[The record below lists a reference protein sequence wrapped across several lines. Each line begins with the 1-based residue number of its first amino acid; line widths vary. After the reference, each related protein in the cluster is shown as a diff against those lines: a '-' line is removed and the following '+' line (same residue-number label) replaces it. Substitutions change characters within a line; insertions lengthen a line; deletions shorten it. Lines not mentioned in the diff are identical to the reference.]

1 MSQDPSLVA
10 IAATARW
17 RARIVAA
24 AASAGITITDP
35 LAGVP
40 GIRVLT
46 CAPGDLARLVPGL
59 GGEPSRPAIGAHSD
73 SIADRELRDAVADV
87 AALLSLHG
95 NVVLDLDAA
104 GRRRGTTRPDVVVS
118 ATPDRPQWTEPAVAL
133 PVGTDRRGGPLTVEL
148 TAGPGFEGTLLELA
162 GLVAADA
169 SGARFRPRPTPAD
182 RRAGSRGPG
191 TSLPA
196 C

>member
-1 MSQDPSLVA
+1 MVA

-46 CAPGDLARLVPGL
+46 CAPGDLAVLVPRL
-59 GGEPSRPAIGAHSD
+59 GAEPSRAAIGARSD

-95 NVVLDLDAA
+95 NVVLDLDAD
-104 GRRRGTTRPDVVVS
+104 RRRGGVRPDVVVS
-118 ATPDRPQWTEPAVAL
+118 AAVDRPQWTEPAVAL

-162 GLVAADA
+162 RLVQADA
-169 SGARFRPRPTPAD
+169 A
-182 RRAGSRGPG
+182 
-191 TSLPA
+191 
-196 C
+196 

>member
-40 GIRVLT
+40 GVRVLT
-46 CAPGDLARLVPGL
+46 CAPGDLARLVPRL
-59 GGEPSRPAIGAHSD
+59 GAEPSRAAIGAHSD

-104 GRRRGTTRPDVVVS
+104 GRRRGAVRPDVVVS
-118 ATPDRPQWTEPAVAL
+118 AAPNRPQWTEPAVAL
-133 PVGTDRRGGPLTVEL
+133 PVGTDRRGSPLTVEL

-162 GLVAADA
+162 RLVEADA
-169 SGARFRPRPTPAD
+169 A
-182 RRAGSRGPG
+182 
-191 TSLPA
+191 
-196 C
+196 

>member
-1 MSQDPSLVA
+1 MVA

-24 AASAGITITDP
+24 AASAGITLIDP

-40 GIRVLT
+40 GIRPLACT
-46 CAPGDLARLVPGL
+46 LGDLGVIVPRL
-59 GGEPSRPAIGAHSD
+59 GGEPSRAAIGAHSD

-95 NVVLDLDAA
+95 NVVLDLDAG
-104 GRRRGTTRPDVVVS
+104 GRRPAARPDVVVS
-118 ATPDRPQWTEPAVAL
+118 AGVDRPQWTEPAVTL
-133 PVGTDRRGGPLTVEL
+133 PVGTDRRGGPLTVAL

-162 GLVAADA
+162 RLVEADA
-169 SGARFRPRPTPAD
+169 A
-182 RRAGSRGPG
+182 
-191 TSLPA
+191 
-196 C
+196 

>member
-1 MSQDPSLVA
+1 MPQDPSLVA

-24 AASAGITITDP
+24 AASAGITLTDP

-40 GIRVLT
+40 GIRPLACT
-46 CAPGDLARLVPGL
+46 LGDLGVIVPRL
-59 GGEPSRPAIGAHSD
+59 GGEPSRAAIGAHSD

-95 NVVLDLDAA
+95 NVVLDLDAG
-104 GRRRGTTRPDVVVS
+104 GRRATVKPDVVVS
-118 ATPDRPQWTEPAVAL
+118 AAVDRPQWTEPAVTL
-133 PVGTDRRGGPLTVEL
+133 PVGTDRRGAPLTVAL

-162 GLVAADA
+162 RLVEADA
-169 SGARFRPRPTPAD
+169 A
-182 RRAGSRGPG
+182 
-191 TSLPA
+191 
-196 C
+196 

>member
-1 MSQDPSLVA
+1 MVA

-40 GIRVLT
+40 GIHVLR
-46 CAPGDLARLVPGL
+46 CAPGDLAVLVPRL
-59 GGEPSRPAIGAHSD
+59 GAEPSRAAIGAHSD

-95 NVVLDLDAA
+95 NVVLDLDA
-104 GRRRGTTRPDVVVS
+104 GRRDGPRPDVVVS
-118 ATPDRPQWTEPAVAL
+118 AATDRPQWTEPAVAL

-162 GLVAADA
+162 RLVEVDAA
-169 SGARFRPRPTPAD
+169 
-182 RRAGSRGPG
+182 
-191 TSLPA
+191 
-196 C
+196 

>member
-1 MSQDPSLVA
+1 MVA

-46 CAPGDLARLVPGL
+46 CAPGDLARLVPRL
-59 GGEPSRPAIGAHSD
+59 GAEPSRAAIGAHSD

-95 NVVLDLDAA
+95 NVVLDLDA
-104 GRRRGTTRPDVVVS
+104 GRRGGGVRPDVVVS
-118 ATPDRPQWTEPAVAL
+118 AAPHSPQWTEPAVAL
-133 PVGTDRRGGPLTVEL
+133 PVGTDRRGAPLTVEL

-162 GLVAADA
+162 RLVEADA
-169 SGARFRPRPTPAD
+169 A
-182 RRAGSRGPG
+182 
-191 TSLPA
+191 
-196 C
+196 

>member
-1 MSQDPSLVA
+1 MPQDPSKVA

-24 AASAGITITDP
+24 AASAGVTLTDP

-46 CAPGDLARLVPGL
+46 INTGDLGVIVPRL
-59 GGEPSRPAIGAHSD
+59 GGEPSRAAIGAHSD
-73 SIADRELRDAVADV
+73 SITDRELRDAVADV

-104 GRRRGTTRPDVVVS
+104 TRGTRPARPDVVVS
-118 ATPDRPQWTEPAVAL
+118 AGVDRPQWTEPAVTL
-133 PVGTDRRGGPLTVEL
+133 PVGTARRGGPLTVAL
-148 TAGPGFEGTLLELA
+148 TAGPGFESTLLELA
-162 GLVAADA
+162 RLVEADA
-169 SGARFRPRPTPAD
+169 A
-182 RRAGSRGPG
+182 
-191 TSLPA
+191 
-196 C
+196 

>member
-1 MSQDPSLVA
+1 MSQDPSKVA

-24 AASAGITITDP
+24 AASAGISITDP

-46 CAPGDLARLVPGL
+46 CSSGDLGTLVPRL
-59 GGEPSRPAIGAHSD
+59 DRPDSPRPAIGAHSD

-87 AALLSLHG
+87 ATLLSLHG
-95 NVVLDLDAA
+95 NVVLDLDAG
-104 GRRRGTTRPDVVVS
+104 GRRHRPARPDVVVS
-118 ATPDRPQWTEPAVAL
+118 AGMDRPQWTEPAVTL
-133 PVGTDRRGGPLTVEL
+133 PVGRDRRGGPLTVAL

-162 GLVAADA
+162 GLVDTDAA
-169 SGARFRPRPTPAD
+169 
-182 RRAGSRGPG
+182 
-191 TSLPA
+191 
-196 C
+196 

>member
-1 MSQDPSLVA
+1 MVA

-24 AASAGITITDP
+24 AASAGITLTDP

-40 GIRVLT
+40 GIRPLACT
-46 CAPGDLARLVPGL
+46 LGDLGVIVPRL
-59 GGEPSRPAIGAHSD
+59 GGEPSPAAIGAHSD

-95 NVVLDLDAA
+95 NVVLDLDAG
-104 GRRRGTTRPDVVVS
+104 GRHHPDVVVS
-118 ATPDRPQWTEPAVAL
+118 AAVDCPQWTEPAVTL
-133 PVGTDRRGGPLTVEL
+133 PVGTGRRGGPLTVAL

-162 GLVAADA
+162 RLVEADA
-169 SGARFRPRPTPAD
+169 A
-182 RRAGSRGPG
+182 
-191 TSLPA
+191 
-196 C
+196 

>member
-1 MSQDPSLVA
+1 MVA

-24 AASAGITITDP
+24 AASAGITLTDP

-46 CAPGDLARLVPGL
+46 CAPGDLSVIVPRLARDDDP
-59 GGEPSRPAIGAHSD
+59 PRPAIGARSD

-95 NVVLDLDAA
+95 NVVLDLDAG
-104 GRRRGTTRPDVVVS
+104 GRRRRPARADVVVS
-118 ATPDRPQWTEPAVAL
+118 AGVDRPEWTQWPEPAVAL
-133 PVGTDRRGGPLTVEL
+133 PVGRHRRGGPLTVAL
-148 TAGPGFEGTLLELA
+148 TAGPGFEGALLELA
-162 GLVAADA
+162 RLVEADA
-169 SGARFRPRPTPAD
+169 A
-182 RRAGSRGPG
+182 
-191 TSLPA
+191 
-196 C
+196 

>member
-1 MSQDPSLVA
+1 LPQDPSLVA
-10 IAATARW
+10 IAATGRW

-24 AASAGITITDP
+24 AAGAGITLTDP

-46 CAPGDLARLVPGL
+46 CAAGDLAAIVPRL
-59 GGEPSRPAIGAHSD
+59 GGEPAPAAIGAHSD

-104 GRRRGTTRPDVVVS
+104 GRRHAITRPDVVVS
-118 ATPDRPQWTEPAVAL
+118 AGVDRPRWTEPAVTL
-133 PVGTDRRGGPLTVEL
+133 PVGTGRRGDPLTVAL

-162 GLVAADA
+162 RLVEADA
-169 SGARFRPRPTPAD
+169 A
-182 RRAGSRGPG
+182 
-191 TSLPA
+191 
-196 C
+196 

>member
-1 MSQDPSLVA
+1 LPKDPSTVA

-24 AASAGITITDP
+24 AASAGISITDP

-46 CAPGDLARLVPGL
+46 CASGDLGAIVPRLARD
-59 GGEPSRPAIGAHSD
+59 GEAAHPAIGAHTD

-95 NVVLDLDAA
+95 NVVLDLDAG
-104 GRRRGTTRPDVVVS
+104 GRRHRPPRPDVVVS
-118 ATPDRPQWTEPAVAL
+118 AGVDRPQWTAPAVTL
-133 PVGTDRRGGPLTVEL
+133 PVGTGRRGGPLTVAL
-148 TAGPGFEGTLLELA
+148 TAGPGFEAALLELA
-162 GLVAADA
+162 RLVEADA
-169 SGARFRPRPTPAD
+169 A
-182 RRAGSRGPG
+182 
-191 TSLPA
+191 
-196 C
+196 

>member
-1 MSQDPSLVA
+1 MPQDPSLVA

-24 AASAGITITDP
+24 AAGAGITLTDP

-40 GIRVLT
+40 GIHVLT
-46 CAPGDLARLVPGL
+46 CAAGDLATIVPRLATAPA
-59 GGEPSRPAIGAHSD
+59 PAAIGAHSD

-95 NVVLDLDAA
+95 NVVLDLDAGGSGPA
-104 GRRRGTTRPDVVVS
+104 TARPDVVVS
-118 ATPDRPQWTEPAVAL
+118 AGVDRPQWTEPAVTL
-133 PVGTDRRGGPLTVEL
+133 PVGTGRRGDPLTVAL

-162 GLVAADA
+162 RLVEADA
-169 SGARFRPRPTPAD
+169 A
-182 RRAGSRGPG
+182 
-191 TSLPA
+191 
-196 C
+196 

>member
-1 MSQDPSLVA
+1 LSQDPSLVA

-24 AASAGITITDP
+24 AASAGITLADP

-46 CAPGDLARLVPGL
+46 CARGDLGAIVPRLARD
-59 GGEPSRPAIGAHSD
+59 GEPSRPAIGAHSD

-95 NVVLDLDAA
+95 NVVLDLDAG
-104 GRRRGTTRPDVVVS
+104 GRRHQPARPDVVVS
-118 ATPDRPQWTEPAVAL
+118 AGSGCPQWTEPAVTL
-133 PVGTDRRGGPLTVEL
+133 PVGTDRRGGPLTVAL
-148 TAGPGFEGTLLELA
+148 TAGPGFEGALLELA
-162 GLVAADA
+162 RLVEADA
-169 SGARFRPRPTPAD
+169 A
-182 RRAGSRGPG
+182 
-191 TSLPA
+191 
-196 C
+196 

>member
-1 MSQDPSLVA
+1 MSQDPSKVA

-24 AASAGITITDP
+24 AASAGITLADP

-46 CAPGDLARLVPGL
+46 CAPGDLAAIVPRLTRDEQP
-59 GGEPSRPAIGAHSD
+59 PRPAIGAHSD

-95 NVVLDLDAA
+95 NVVVDLDAG
-104 GRRRGTTRPDVVVS
+104 GRRRRPARPDVVVS
-118 ATPDRPQWTEPAVAL
+118 AGVHCPQWTEPAVTL
-133 PVGTDRRGGPLTVEL
+133 PVGKGSGGGPLTVAL

-162 GLVAADA
+162 RLVEADA
-169 SGARFRPRPTPAD
+169 A
-182 RRAGSRGPG
+182 
-191 TSLPA
+191 
-196 C
+196 